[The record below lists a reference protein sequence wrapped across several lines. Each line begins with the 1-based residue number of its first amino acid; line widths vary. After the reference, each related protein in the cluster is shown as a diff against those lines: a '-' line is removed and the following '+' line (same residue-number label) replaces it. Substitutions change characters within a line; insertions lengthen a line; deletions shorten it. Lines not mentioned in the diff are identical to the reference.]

1 VYAKNIFLLA
11 MMLILQGCNN
21 SILNKSE
28 VEDNHVN
35 RSGNIKDAFI
45 VGGIPVDENDVLLKS
60 VVRIMPAFA
69 HSGSNCTGV
78 MIAPR
83 WILTAAHCVDQTFGH
98 RIFFNNGY
106 SDQTIL
112 LSENIY
118 VYPDDQY
125 GDDLALIQLS
135 KSAPESIKPAVLVQS
150 QSEFI
155 AGKNKSWIAGYG
167 RTEFDEN
174 ESGTLY
180 KTFVSVVQFGKNK
193 VGNYIVVKNYGNGG
207 CSGDSGGPAYFIK
220 NGKMH
225 VWGIFK
231 GNFKGQLLKCGGRSA
246 YLGVYKMLNWINA
259 TINESYKVESIESE
273 G

>member
-1 VYAKNIFLLA
+1 MSIKNIFLLV
-11 MMLILQGCNN
+11 MMLMLQSCNN
-21 SILNKSE
+21 SNLNNSE
-28 VEDNHVN
+28 VEVNQVN
-35 RSGNIKDAFI
+35 RSEDRKDAFI
-45 VGGIPVDENDVLLKS
+45 VGGVPVSKNDILLKS
-60 VVRIMPAFA
+60 VVRIMPAFSD
-69 HSGSNCTGV
+69 SGSNCTGV
-78 MIAPR
+78 MIAPH

-98 RIFFNNGY
+98 RIFFNNSH
-106 SDQTIL
+106 SDQIVS

-125 GDDLALIQLS
+125 GDDLALIQIS

-167 RTEFDEN
+167 RTEFGEN
-174 ESGTLY
+174 ESGALY
-180 KTFVSVVQFGKNK
+180 KTSVSVVQFGKNT
-193 VGNYIVVKNYGNGG
+193 VGNYVVVKNYGNGG
-207 CSGDSGGPAYFIK
+207 CAGDSGGPAYFIK

-231 GNFKGQLLKCGGRSA
+231 GNFKGQNLKCGGRSA
-246 YLGVYKMLNWINA
+246 YLGVYKMLNWINK
-259 TINESYKVESIESE
+259 TMNENNKVKSIESE